1 MDFTIPADLLER
13 VRQLPGAAERTEAQL
28 VALCLEASIKHSRN
42 GKALEAL
49 EGILETQDAGFSR
62 MVLEYAQALAGLDLA
77 RQGLLHG
84 TVIHAAKFQIDKAR
98 ILLAFVQALS

>member
-1 MDFTIPADLLER
+1 MGITVPVELRGLCMDAETEHVGKER
-13 VRQLPGAAERTEAQL
+13 
-28 VALCLEASIKHSRN
+28 ALD
-42 GKALEAL
+42 AL
-49 EGILETQDAGFSR
+49 EGILAAQDAGFSR